1 MDLKYII
8 DMLLMCNLAGVLWL
22 AVTEVEPMDKT
33 FNISRRQLLA
43 AAAGSSLAALGSAG
57 DAEVDSQ
64 SDPCAA
70 PDASVEAQTA
80 IRCFPIRH
88 GGVSPLR
95 HPRLGVEVA
104 GQSALSTLRFF
115 RTVRLNRVE
124 IPPTVYGRD
133 QPVVPCHPAHV
144 QVSVFHRENQAW
156 EIVRDLT
163 LPANPKFSG
172 AGLSPKASP
181 AAMQA
186 FFEKAIAEHKPWRID
201 LDGLLTDHIRLEC
214 DREHPTWPNARECN
228 GGLHNVPFGIFHE
241 VAVHGEA
248 LGDTIVA
255 PYRPILRRR
264 SIRPS
269 APSGMRLERK
279 ADVVFYRSPQLSV
292 GFSLNRPLLMHL
304 GWDAAATGRADVNR
318 LLVTRTWWIFGRKP
332 ELFGGL
338 TGPLIRTLDGD
349 FASYLWTG
357 DIEIEGNE
365 VRYRELTCG
374 AGLTLDVT
382 FRVMADRLELTIE
395 QTCER
400 QLTAL
405 EYEAWRFAWDVRP
418 SPTGIGAIPTEM
430 PGRNGHV
437 HFPVLITGEGSG
449 CLLFTRAASGDDRSA
464 APYLQ
469 AESYREAEALT
480 CGIVPGQRTSDGF
493 GVLILQGRQRLEFEL
508 VVTNLQPSVSAARP
522 SAPLSEGIRRHWAT
536 VFSCY
541 RPEYRGFS
549 NNCVSVNCHQGQ
561 WSQTE
566 VLTHTEQ
573 PKNAPDLAGM
583 HRFTVEKALLDGG
596 GYGYWREYFMDSDP
610 SLLCAAG
617 SAYRLNASREWLE
630 RIKPGLIDVFERM
643 VAMAGKDGLLVNPD
657 RSGNSGDNS
666 LSTNGIDVI
675 RFGYLDAF
683 SNAWAYRGLR
693 NVAPIFASLGDRAR
707 AARALEIA
715 GRMRKAYG
723 PVFINPASGW
733 VAGWRSKDGVL
744 HDYAYLGINGLAAA
758 FGLLD
763 YDAAHTALGRLE
775 GLRARACPVSDQLGL
790 PGNLL
795 PHRKEDQYFGELL
808 GNSTP
813 TFELFCDGGLSAIL
827 VGYYV
832 RALSSYGFREKA
844 RHLADELDQ
853 GYADNVFSGGVGSGN
868 EMRSWEGLPSGYEGT
883 LTYNHGL
890 LYAIAVEKN
899 IIEPMTPEWWP
910 AMPS

>member
-1 MDLKYII
+1 
-8 DMLLMCNLAGVLWL
+8 
-22 AVTEVEPMDKT
+22 MDKT
-33 FNISRRQLLA
+33 FSRRELLT
-43 AAAGSSLAALGSAG
+43 AAAGSSLVAVARGAG
-57 DAEVDSQ
+57 AELDSQ
-64 SDPCAA
+64 SGPNAA
-70 PDASVEAQTA
+70 QELSGARESA

-88 GGVSPLR
+88 GGVSPVQ
-95 HPRLGVEVA
+95 HPRLGVNVA
-104 GQSALSTLRFF
+104 GQSAVSILRFF
-115 RTVRLNRVE
+115 KTVRVNRVE
-124 IPPTVYGRD
+124 IPATVYARD
-133 QPVVPCHPAHV
+133 QPGVPCHPAHV
-144 QVSVFHRENQAW
+144 KVSVFRRESQAW

-163 LPANPKFSG
+163 LPANPRFSG

-181 AAMQA
+181 EAMQA
-186 FFEKAIAEHKPWRID
+186 FFEKAIAEHKPWKID
-201 LDGLLTDHIRLEC
+201 LEGLVTDHIRLEC

-228 GGLHNVPFGIFHE
+228 GGIYNVPFGIFHE
-241 VAVHGEA
+241 VAVHGHPV
-248 LGDTIVA
+248 GDTLVA
-255 PYRPILRRR
+255 PYRPVLRRR
-264 SIRPS
+264 AIRPS
-269 APSGMRLERK
+269 APAGMTVERK
-279 ADVVFYRSPQLSV
+279 ADVLFYRSPQLAV

-304 GWDAAATGRADVNR
+304 GWDAASAGRTAVNR

-338 TGPLIRTLDGD
+338 TGPILRTLDGD

-357 DIEIEGNE
+357 DIEIDGNE
-365 VRYRELTCG
+365 VRYRDLTCG
-374 AGLTLDVT
+374 VGLTLDVT
-382 FRVMADRLELTIE
+382 FRVMADRLELTID
-395 QTCER
+395 QSCER
-400 QLTAL
+400 QISAL

-418 SPTGIGAIPTEM
+418 SPTGIAGVPTEM

-437 HFPVLITGEGSG
+437 HLPVLITGEGSG
-449 CLLFTRAASGDDRSA
+449 CLLFTRASPIDDA
-464 APYLQ
+464 LPTPYLQ
-469 AESYREAEALT
+469 AESYREAEALA
-480 CGIVPGQRTSDGF
+480 CGIVPGLRSTDGF
-493 GVLILQGRQRLEFEL
+493 GVLVPQGKRRLEFEL
-508 VVTNLQPSVSAARP
+508 LVTNLQPSAGTRGSG
-522 SAPLSEGIRRHWAT
+522 APISEGIRRHWAT
-536 VFSCY
+536 IFSCY

-566 VLTHTEQ
+566 VLMHTER
-573 PKNAPDLAGM
+573 PKNGPDLAGM

-617 SAYRLNASREWLE
+617 SAYRMNPNPEWLD
-630 RIKPGLIDVFERM
+630 RIKPGLTDVFERM
-643 VAMAGKDGLLVNPD
+643 AGMAGKDGLLVNPD

-707 AARALEIA
+707 ASRALELA

-723 PVFINPASGW
+723 PVFINPANGW
-733 VAGWRSKDGVL
+733 VAGWRSKDGML

-775 GLRARACPVSDQLGL
+775 DLRARACPVSDQLGM

-795 PHRKEDQYFGELL
+795 PHRIEDQYFQQLL
-808 GNSTP
+808 GTSTP

-832 RALSSYGFREKA
+832 RALSSYGFKEKA

-853 GYADNVFSGGVGSGN
+853 GYAADVFSGGVGSGN

-890 LYAIAVEKN
+890 LYAIAVEKEF
-899 IIEPMTPEWWP
+899 IEPKTPEWWP